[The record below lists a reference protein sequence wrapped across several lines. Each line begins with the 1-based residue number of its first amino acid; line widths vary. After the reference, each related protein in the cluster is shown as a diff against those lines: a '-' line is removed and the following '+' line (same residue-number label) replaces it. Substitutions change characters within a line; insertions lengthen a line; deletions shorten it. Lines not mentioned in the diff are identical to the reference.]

1 MASQLFDLDGR
12 VALVTGGGSGLGQ
25 AIACGL
31 ATAGARVAVTDISP
45 DSAQQ
50 TADQIRKQG
59 AEAWAGKLDVTVR
72 PDVEQSVRAVL
83 EAWGSLDILV
93 NSAGTAIKGPA
104 LEYPESAWDTV
115 SAINLKGTFLSSQ
128 VVGRQMAE
136 QRRGKIINLA
146 SIGSFIAYPHSIA
159 YLASKGGVAQ
169 LTKGF
174 ALELAPFNVQ
184 VNAIAP
190 SLFDTPLIARVR
202 SDDES
207 LTYFAER
214 TPAGRMGKSEEI
226 IGAAIFL
233 ASEASAMVTG
243 HILAVDGGYLAA

>member
-1 MASQLFDLDGR
+1 
-12 VALVTGGGSGLGQ
+12 
-25 AIACGL
+25 
-31 ATAGARVAVTDISP
+31 
-45 DSAQQ
+45 
-50 TADQIRKQG
+50 
-59 AEAWAGKLDVTVR
+59 
-72 PDVEQSVRAVL
+72 
-83 EAWGSLDILV
+83 
-93 NSAGTAIKGPA
+93 
-104 LEYPESAWDTV
+104 
-115 SAINLKGTFLSSQ
+115 
-128 VVGRQMAE
+128 MAE

-146 SIGSFIAYPHSIA
+146 SIGSFVAYPHSIA

-202 SDDES
+202 SDEES
-207 LTYFAER
+207 LAYFAKR